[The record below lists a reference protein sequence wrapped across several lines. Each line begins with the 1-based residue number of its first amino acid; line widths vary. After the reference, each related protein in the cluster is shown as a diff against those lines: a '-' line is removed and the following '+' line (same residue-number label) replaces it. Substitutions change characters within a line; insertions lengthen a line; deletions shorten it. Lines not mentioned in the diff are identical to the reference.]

1 MSNLADSRVLVI
13 GRGTGIARAVVQA
26 ALAEGATVVVAGR
39 DPGKLADAYR
49 GSEVEVETVDVTDES
64 SIAALADRLGTVDHV
79 VTTASARARGKIGDL
94 TPETIALSLK
104 TKVIGPILLA
114 KHLAPIMPATG
125 SFVLSSGATAI
136 RPTVGMLAVAA
147 TNGAVDAVARGLAV
161 ELAPIRVNA
170 IAPGTIDTGA
180 YDGLGEEGKA
190 ALFASRTANNPA
202 RRVGHAEDVARAVI
216 FALTADFVTGLSIP
230 VDGGEILV

>member
-1 MSNLADSRVLVI
+1 MSGLADTRVLVI
-13 GRGTGIARAVVQA
+13 GRGSGIARAVVDA
-26 ALAEGATVVVAGR
+26 ALAEGANVVVAGR
-39 DPGKLADAYR
+39 SAERLADEYR
-49 GSEVEVETVDVTDES
+49 GTNVAIESVDVTDES
-64 SIAALADRLGTVDHV
+64 SVAALAARLGSIDHV
-79 VTTASARARGKIGDL
+79 VTTASARARGKVGDL
-94 TPETIALSLK
+94 TPETVELSLK

-114 KHLAPIMPATG
+114 KHLAPIMPSTG
-125 SFVLSSGATAI
+125 SFVLSSGATAV

-147 TNGAVDAVARGLAV
+147 TNGAVDSLARGLAV

-180 YDGLGEEGKA
+180 YDGLGAEAKA
-190 ALFASRTANNPA
+190 ALFAARTEKNPA
-202 RRVGHAEDVARAVI
+202 RRVGRAEDVARAVI

>member
-1 MSNLADSRVLVI
+1 MSNLAGSRVLVI
-13 GRGTGIARAVVQA
+13 GRGTGIARAVVEA

-49 GSEVEVETVDVTDES
+49 GTDVEVETVDVTDES
-64 SIAALADRLGTVDHV
+64 SIAALAGRLGTIDHV
-79 VTTASARARGKIGDL
+79 VTTASARARGKVGDL
-94 TPETIALSLK
+94 TPDTVALSLK

-147 TNGAVDAVARGLAV
+147 TNGALDAVARGLAV

-190 ALFASRTANNPA
+190 ALFASRSANNPA
-202 RRVGHAEDVARAVI
+202 RRVGRAEDVARAVI